1 MIAIAPE
8 SVVEAEA
15 PWQYSYRMI
24 RHIVWDWNG
33 TLIDDVPACVRSL
46 NDMLRKY
53 GRKVVTCRQYR
64 RHFGF
69 PVQDYYVGLG
79 FDFSRENWNTVA
91 AEFHKSYSG
100 HSKAVRLRK
109 GARTTLQHLH
119 ENGVAMSILSASEI
133 SILETMVKERGI
145 RPLFSGLYGLSDLFA
160 RSKMDAG
167 RKLLAGINLDP
178 AEILLVGDT
187 AHDSEVASNMGCRCV
202 LVRGGHQAEHR
213 LHACGREILPSVG
226 HVLTYLKKH
235 AKLDRT
241 T

>member
-1 MIAIAPE
+1 M
-8 SVVEAEA
+8 VEAEA
-15 PWQYSYRMI
+15 PWQYSAPMI

-53 GRKVVTCRQYR
+53 GRKAVTCRQYR

-91 AEFHKSYSG
+91 AEFHKFYSG
-100 HSKAVRLRK
+100 HSRAVRLRK
-109 GARTTLQHLH
+109 GARNTLQHLH

-133 SILETMVKERGI
+133 SILEKMVRERGI
-145 RPLFSGLYGLSDLFA
+145 RQFFSGLYGLSDLFA

-167 RKLLAGINLDP
+167 RKLLAGIKLDP

-187 AHDSEVASNMGCRCV
+187 AHDSEVASNMGCSCV
-202 LVRGGHQAEHR
+202 LVRGGHQAEDR
-213 LHACGREILPSVG
+213 LHACGREILPDVG
-226 HVLTYLKKH
+226 HVLKYLKKH
-235 AKLDRT
+235 ALRQPKFKKV
-241 T
+241 